1 MRIGRP
7 ARWVAGLLAFVF
19 VFVPARALAFATEGA
34 FFRGK
39 VVAAGGGAPRSGV
52 VVALVAPS
60 STEAVYRSSPTD
72 DRGVFRVEGVPAGS
86 YRLLVE
92 TPDGAFLASDPVELK
107 AGSNRPVL
115 LALRTNSPAEGG
127 GTPGGQSQSRWQKWV
142 IVGGIVVGALL
153 VVDALTEEDRAS
165 PFF

>member
-7 ARWVAGLLAFVF
+7 ARWVAGLVALLV
-19 VFVPARALAFATEGA
+19 VFVPVRPLAFAAAGA
-34 FFRGK
+34 SFRGK
-39 VVAAGGGAPRSGV
+39 VVAAGGGAPRAGV

-60 STEAVYRSSPTD
+60 STEAIYRSSPTD

-92 TPDGAFLASDPVELK
+92 TPDGTFLASDPVELE
-107 AGSNRPVL
+107 AGPNRPVS
-115 LALRTNSPAEGG
+115 LALRADPPAEGG
-127 GTPGGQSQSRWQKWV
+127 ASGAGQSRWQKWV
-142 IVGGIVVGALL
+142 IVGGIVVGALI
-153 VVDALTEEDRAS
+153 VVDALTEEDQAS